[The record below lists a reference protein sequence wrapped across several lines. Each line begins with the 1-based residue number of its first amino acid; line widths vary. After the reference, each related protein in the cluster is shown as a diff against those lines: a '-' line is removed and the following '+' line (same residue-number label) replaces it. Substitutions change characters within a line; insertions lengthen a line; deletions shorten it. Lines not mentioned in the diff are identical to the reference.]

1 MIISFENAQHTRA
14 RRRAIVVAVDRPT
27 VVVVVVLVAAAAATI
42 EAATLPSPATV
53 GAPSQPAASSAAA
66 RHPQQPPQP
75 QQLGQV
81 IRQQDVESRDGREVP
96 TAVRR
101 ARACACRA
109 PRCVGVCARDS
120 PVSSRPRDPRRAPSR
135 TSTSST
141 PAREQGSAAR
151 EISLRLSEASVTR
164 RGLVPRSGS
173 GVSGPV
179 VRASRSLQ

>member
-1 MIISFENAQHTRA
+1 MRTHNTRVHADA
-14 RRRAIVVAVDRPT
+14 RSSSPSTVV

-96 TAVRR
+96 TA
-101 ARACACRA
+101 ACRP
-109 PRCVGVCARDS
+109 PRCVDVRARDS
-120 PVSSRPRDPRRAPSR
+120 PVSPAGHGTHQPATGPAAGAQPDIDLVDASQRARLRRP
-135 TSTSST
+135 
-141 PAREQGSAAR
+141 
-151 EISLRLSEASVTR
+151 
-164 RGLVPRSGS
+164 
-173 GVSGPV
+173 
-179 VRASRSLQ
+179 

>member
-96 TAVRR
+96 TA
-101 ARACACRA
+101 ACRP
-109 PRCVGVCARDS
+109 PRCVDVRARDS
-120 PVSSRPRDPRRAPSR
+120 PVSPAGHGTHQPATGPAAGAQPDIDLVDASQRARLRRP
-135 TSTSST
+135 
-141 PAREQGSAAR
+141 
-151 EISLRLSEASVTR
+151 
-164 RGLVPRSGS
+164 
-173 GVSGPV
+173 
-179 VRASRSLQ
+179 